1 MSSTLLR
8 VCPSELK
15 IPYEVKRQ
23 RSCCMQLIN
32 KTDKYVAFK
41 VKTTNPRKYSVRHT
55 CGILLPRSSCSVTVT
70 MQAPRDMQ
78 LDHHCKDK
86 FLVQSA
92 VARDGATMRDLVPE
106 LVGSL
111 CFDLL
116 LTDGC
121 LFIRYV
127 FSSVMRRFVQFTRAP
142 GRLIEEFKLRVVY
155 IAANPPSPV
164 PEEAEEE
171 DASPRSEV
179 TMGYEAKVSSAFDAA
194 SRCMDNSGAKPSCT
208 KGASV
213 VPTLVGEKVST
224 REENQKRLQ
233 QNMELLREAGSPQ
246 QGFSV
251 MFVLLV
257 FMSSVFIGHLMKHI
271 KV

>member
-106 LVGSL
+106 L
-111 CFDLL
+111 
-116 LTDGC
+116 
-121 LFIRYV
+121 
-127 FSSVMRRFVQFTRAP
+127 FTRAP

-233 QNMELLREAGSPQ
+233 QNMVRPHSDSFSTPQ
-246 QGFSV
+246 MVFSYGT
-251 MFVLLV
+251 
-257 FMSSVFIGHLMKHI
+257 SNTY
-271 KV
+271 

>member
-15 IPYEVKRQ
+15 IPCKYEVKRQ

-106 LVGSL
+106 L
-111 CFDLL
+111 
-116 LTDGC
+116 
-121 LFIRYV
+121 
-127 FSSVMRRFVQFTRAP
+127 FTRAP

-171 DASPRSEV
+171 DASPRSEAM
-179 TMGYEAKVSSAFDAA
+179 MGYEAKVSSAFGAA
-194 SRCMDNSGAKPSCT
+194 SRCVDNSGAKLSCT

-213 VPTLVGEKVST
+213 VSTLVGEKVYT
-224 REENQKRLQ
+224 REENQKKLQ
-233 QNMELLREAGSPQ
+233 QNMAFPIRDCRRGRSTPGIVGYTRDWAGPS
-246 QGFSV
+246 GMKGDFVFFFSFYFSV
-251 MFVLLV
+251 
-257 FMSSVFIGHLMKHI
+257 SAT
-271 KV
+271 

>member
-8 VCPSELK
+8 VSPSELK

-70 MQAPRDMQ
+70 MQAPKEMQ
-78 LDHHCKDK
+78 LDYHCKDK

-92 VARDGATMRDLVPE
+92 VARDGATMRDFVPE
-106 LVGSL
+106 L
-111 CFDLL
+111 
-116 LTDGC
+116 
-121 LFIRYV
+121 
-127 FSSVMRRFVQFTRAP
+127 FTRAP

-171 DASPRSEV
+171 DAPHALEE
-179 TMGYEAKVSSAFDAA
+179 MGCEAKKSSAFDVE
-194 SRCMDNSGAKPSCT
+194 SRLGSEDNSGPKLSCT
-208 KGASV
+208 EGASV
-213 VPTLVGEKVST
+213 ATPLVGDRVHKVHDNPKFEKD
-224 REENQKRLQ
+224 
-233 QNMELLREAGSPQ
+233 MELLSEARSSQ

-251 MFVLLV
+251 MFVLFV

>member
-8 VCPSELK
+8 VSPSELK

-70 MQAPRDMQ
+70 MQAPKEMQ
-78 LDHHCKDK
+78 LDYHCKDK

-92 VARDGATMRDLVPE
+92 VARDGATMRDFVPE
-106 LVGSL
+106 L
-111 CFDLL
+111 
-116 LTDGC
+116 
-121 LFIRYV
+121 
-127 FSSVMRRFVQFTRAP
+127 FTRAP

-171 DASPRSEV
+171 DAPAALEE
-179 TMGYEAKVSSAFDAA
+179 MGCVAKKSSAFDAE
-194 SRCMDNSGAKPSCT
+194 SRLRSEDNSGLKLSCT
-208 KGASV
+208 EGSSVAS
-213 VPTLVGEKVST
+213 TLIGGRVHKVHDNPKL
-224 REENQKRLQ
+224 EQH
-233 QNMELLREAGSPQ
+233 MELLSEARSSQ

-251 MFVLLV
+251 MFVLFV

>member
-1 MSSTLLR
+1 WADFLLLASSPCHDR
-8 VCPSELK
+8 ED
-15 IPYEVKRQ
+15 EVKRQ

-106 LVGSL
+106 L
-111 CFDLL
+111 
-116 LTDGC
+116 
-121 LFIRYV
+121 
-127 FSSVMRRFVQFTRAP
+127 FTRAP

-179 TMGYEAKVSSAFDAA
+179 TMGYEAKVSSAFDA
-194 SRCMDNSGAKPSCT
+194 
-208 KGASV
+208 
-213 VPTLVGEKVST
+213 VSD
-224 REENQKRLQ
+224 
-233 QNMELLREAGSPQ
+233 S
-246 QGFSV
+246 
-251 MFVLLV
+251 
-257 FMSSVFIGHLMKHI
+257 I
-271 KV
+271 

>member
-8 VCPSELK
+8 VSPSELK

-23 RSCCMQLIN
+23 RSCCMQLMN

-70 MQAPRDMQ
+70 MQAPKEMQ
-78 LDHHCKDK
+78 LDYHCKDK

-92 VARDGATMRDLVPE
+92 VARDGATMRDFVPE
-106 LVGSL
+106 L
-111 CFDLL
+111 
-116 LTDGC
+116 
-121 LFIRYV
+121 
-127 FSSVMRRFVQFTRAP
+127 FTRAP

-171 DASPRSEV
+171 DAAPALEE
-179 TMGYEAKVSSAFDAA
+179 MGREAKKSSVLDAVSDNITLFCTTTESSIMHFIVYSFVSQE
-194 SRCMDNSGAKPSCT
+194 SRLRSVANSGPMLSCT
-208 KGASV
+208 
-213 VPTLVGEKVST
+213 E
-224 REENQKRLQ
+224 
-233 QNMELLREAGSPQ
+233 ELLSEARSSQ

-251 MFVLLV
+251 MFVLFV

>member
-1 MSSTLLR
+1 MSGTLLR

-55 CGILLPRSSCSVTVT
+55 CGILQPRSSCSVTVT

-106 LVGSL
+106 L
-111 CFDLL
+111 
-116 LTDGC
+116 
-121 LFIRYV
+121 
-127 FSSVMRRFVQFTRAP
+127 FTRAP

-171 DASPRSEV
+171 DASPRSEAM
-179 TMGYEAKVSSAFDAA
+179 MGYEAKVSSAFDAA
-194 SRCMDNSGAKPSCT
+194 SRCIDNCGAKPSCT
-208 KGASV
+208 TKGASV
-213 VPTLVGEKVST
+213 VSTLLGEQLYT
-224 REENQKRLQ
+224 REDNQKKFQ
-233 QNMELLREAGSPQ
+233 QDMVRPHSNDVIVYATSLSMLLLRWCST
-246 QGFSV
+246 
-251 MFVLLV
+251 MVLQIHTNLFF
-257 FMSSVFIGHLMKHI
+257 FMRGK
-271 KV
+271 

>member
-8 VCPSELK
+8 VSPSELK

-70 MQAPRDMQ
+70 MQAPKEIQ
-78 LDHHCKDK
+78 LDYHCKDK

-92 VARDGATMRDLVPE
+92 VARDGATMRDFVPE
-106 LVGSL
+106 L
-111 CFDLL
+111 
-116 LTDGC
+116 
-121 LFIRYV
+121 
-127 FSSVMRRFVQFTRAP
+127 FTRAP

-155 IAANPPSPV
+155 VAANPPSPV

-171 DASPRSEV
+171 DVPSASEA
-179 TMGYEAKVSSAFDAA
+179 MGCEAKITSAFDAA
-194 SRCMDNSGAKPSCT
+194 SKLRYIDRSGAKLSCAE
-208 KGASV
+208 GASV
-213 VPTLVGEKVST
+213 VSTLVGDKVHKVD
-224 REENQKRLQ
+224 ENHKLGQD
-233 QNMELLREAGSPQ
+233 MELLREARSSQ

-251 MFVLLV
+251 MFVLFV

>member
-15 IPYEVKRQ
+15 IPCEDDEPEEVLGAPHLRHSAAPELLQ
-23 RSCCMQLIN
+23 RHSAGHGVGL
-32 KTDKYVAFK
+32 
-41 VKTTNPRKYSVRHT
+41 
-55 CGILLPRSSCSVTVT
+55 VT

-106 LVGSL
+106 L
-111 CFDLL
+111 
-116 LTDGC
+116 
-121 LFIRYV
+121 
-127 FSSVMRRFVQFTRAP
+127 FTRAP

-233 QNMELLREAGSPQ
+233 QNMMV
-246 QGFSV
+246 FSYGT
-251 MFVLLV
+251 
-257 FMSSVFIGHLMKHI
+257 SNTY
-271 KV
+271 

>member
-8 VCPSELK
+8 VSPSELK

-70 MQAPRDMQ
+70 MQAPKEIQ
-78 LDHHCKDK
+78 LDYHCKDK

-92 VARDGATMRDLVPE
+92 VARDGATMRDFVPE
-106 LVGSL
+106 L
-111 CFDLL
+111 
-116 LTDGC
+116 
-121 LFIRYV
+121 
-127 FSSVMRRFVQFTRAP
+127 FTRAP

-155 IAANPPSPV
+155 VAANPPSPV

-171 DASPRSEV
+171 DVPSASEA
-179 TMGYEAKVSSAFDAA
+179 MGCEAKITSAFDAA
-194 SRCMDNSGAKPSCT
+194 SKLRYIDRSGAKLSCAEINGLNSSSVIRL
-208 KGASV
+208 GASV
-213 VPTLVGEKVST
+213 VSTLVGDKVHKVD
-224 REENQKRLQ
+224 ENHKLGQD
-233 QNMELLREAGSPQ
+233 MITTPQ
-246 QGFSV
+246 DT
-251 MFVLLV
+251 
-257 FMSSVFIGHLMKHI
+257 SSETLKH
-271 KV
+271 KYSHY

>member
-8 VCPSELK
+8 VSPSELK

-23 RSCCMQLIN
+23 RSCCMQLVN

-70 MQAPRDMQ
+70 MQAPKEVQ
-78 LDHHCKDK
+78 LDYHCKDK

-92 VARDGATMRDLVPE
+92 VARDGATMRDFVPE
-106 LVGSL
+106 L
-111 CFDLL
+111 
-116 LTDGC
+116 
-121 LFIRYV
+121 
-127 FSSVMRRFVQFTRAP
+127 FTRAP

-171 DASPRSEV
+171 DAHAPPASDA
-179 TMGYEAKVSSAFDAA
+179 MGSEAKMPSAFDAA
-194 SRCMDNSGAKPSCT
+194 SGLRCIDSSGAKLSCSE
-208 KGASV
+208 GASV
-213 VPTLVGEKVST
+213 VSTLVGERVQKVN
-224 REENQKRLQ
+224 EKLEQD
-233 QNMELLREAGSPQ
+233 MELLREARSSQ

-251 MFVLLV
+251 MFVLFV

>member
-106 LVGSL
+106 L
-111 CFDLL
+111 
-116 LTDGC
+116 
-121 LFIRYV
+121 
-127 FSSVMRRFVQFTRAP
+127 FTRAP

-208 KGASV
+208 KGCLCSTDACWRKSIYKRRKS
-213 VPTLVGEKVST
+213 EKTSAKYGTAQGSRITST
-224 REENQKRLQ
+224 G
-233 QNMELLREAGSPQ
+233 LLRNVCAVSLHVICLHRTLDEAHKG
-246 QGFSV
+246 
-251 MFVLLV
+251 LV
-257 FMSSVFIGHLMKHI
+257 T
-271 KV
+271 

>member
-8 VCPSELK
+8 VSPSELK

-23 RSCCMQLIN
+23 RSCCMQLMN

-70 MQAPRDMQ
+70 MQAPKGMQ

-92 VARDGATMRDLVPE
+92 VARDGATMRDFVPE
-106 LVGSL
+106 L
-111 CFDLL
+111 
-116 LTDGC
+116 
-121 LFIRYV
+121 
-127 FSSVMRRFVQFTRAP
+127 FTRAP
-142 GRLIEEFKLRVVY
+142 GRIIEEFKLRVVY

-171 DASPRSEV
+171 DATPASEE
-179 TMGYEAKVSSAFDAA
+179 MGCEAKKSSAFDPA
-194 SRCMDNSGAKPSCT
+194 SRPRYIDSPGAKFSCGE
-208 KGASV
+208 GAYVAS
-213 VPTLVGEKVST
+213 TLVGDRVYT
-224 REENQKRLQ
+224 VDENQKLEKD
-233 QNMELLREAGSPQ
+233 MGLLREARSSQ

-251 MFVLLV
+251 IFVLFV
-257 FMSSVFIGHLMKHI
+257 FMSSVFFGHLMKRI

>member
-8 VCPSELK
+8 VYPSELK

-70 MQAPRDMQ
+70 MQAPKEMQ
-78 LDHHCKDK
+78 LDYHCKDK
-86 FLVQSA
+86 FLVQSV
-92 VARDGATMRDLVPE
+92 VARDGATMRDFLPE
-106 LVGSL
+106 L
-111 CFDLL
+111 
-116 LTDGC
+116 
-121 LFIRYV
+121 
-127 FSSVMRRFVQFTRAP
+127 FTRTP

-171 DASPRSEV
+171 KASPRSEV
-179 TMGYEAKVSSAFDAA
+179 MDYEVKISSAFDAA
-194 SRCMDNSGAKPSCT
+194 SRYMDNSGT
-208 KGASV
+208 KLPCAEDASV
-213 VPTLVGEKVST
+213 VSKLVGERVYSVD
-224 REENQKRLQ
+224 ENQKLQ
-233 QNMELLREAGSPQ
+233 QDIELLREARSSQ

>member
-78 LDHHCKDK
+78 LYHHCKDK

-106 LVGSL
+106 L
-111 CFDLL
+111 
-116 LTDGC
+116 
-121 LFIRYV
+121 
-127 FSSVMRRFVQFTRAP
+127 FTRAP

-194 SRCMDNSGAKPSCT
+194 SRCIDNSGAKLSCT

-213 VPTLVGEKVST
+213 VSTTTVGEKVYT
-224 REENQKRLQ
+224 REENQKKLQ
-233 QNMELLREAGSPQ
+233 QNIELLREAGSPQ

>member
-8 VCPSELK
+8 VSPSELK

-23 RSCCMQLIN
+23 RSCCMQLMN

-41 VKTTNPRKYSVRHT
+41 VKTTNPRKYSVRHS

-70 MQAPRDMQ
+70 MLAPKEMQ
-78 LDHHCKDK
+78 LDYHCKDK

-92 VARDGATMRDLVPE
+92 VARDGATMRDFVPE
-106 LVGSL
+106 L
-111 CFDLL
+111 
-116 LTDGC
+116 
-121 LFIRYV
+121 
-127 FSSVMRRFVQFTRAP
+127 FTRAP

-171 DASPRSEV
+171 DAAPALEEI
-179 TMGYEAKVSSAFDAA
+179 GYEAKKSSAFDVE
-194 SRCMDNSGAKPSCT
+194 SRLRSVDNSEPKLSCT
-208 KGASV
+208 EGASLAS
-213 VPTLVGEKVST
+213 TLVGDRLHKVHDNPKF
-224 REENQKRLQ
+224 EQD
-233 QNMELLREAGSPQ
+233 MELLSEARSSQ

-251 MFVLLV
+251 MFVLFV

>member
-8 VCPSELK
+8 VSPSELK

-23 RSCCMQLIN
+23 RSCCMQLMN

-41 VKTTNPRKYSVRHT
+41 VKTTNPRKYSVRHS

-70 MQAPRDMQ
+70 MLAPKEMQ
-78 LDHHCKDK
+78 LDYHCKDK

-92 VARDGATMRDLVPE
+92 VARDGATMRDFVPE
-106 LVGSL
+106 L
-111 CFDLL
+111 
-116 LTDGC
+116 
-121 LFIRYV
+121 
-127 FSSVMRRFVQFTRAP
+127 FTRAP

-171 DASPRSEV
+171 DAAPALEEI
-179 TMGYEAKVSSAFDAA
+179 GYEAKKSSAFDV
-194 SRCMDNSGAKPSCT
+194 
-208 KGASV
+208 GASLAS
-213 VPTLVGEKVST
+213 TLVGDRLHKVHDNPKF
-224 REENQKRLQ
+224 EQD
-233 QNMELLREAGSPQ
+233 MELLSEARSSQ

-251 MFVLLV
+251 MFVLFV

>member
-8 VCPSELK
+8 VSPSELK

-70 MQAPRDMQ
+70 MQAPKEMQ
-78 LDHHCKDK
+78 LDYHCKDK

-92 VARDGATMRDLVPE
+92 VARDGATMRDFVPE
-106 LVGSL
+106 L
-111 CFDLL
+111 
-116 LTDGC
+116 
-121 LFIRYV
+121 
-127 FSSVMRRFVQFTRAP
+127 FTRAP

-171 DASPRSEV
+171 EASTRSEA
-179 TMGYEAKVSSAFDAA
+179 MGCEAKIPLAFDAA
-194 SRCMDNSGAKPSCT
+194 SRLRYMDSSGAKLPCAE
-208 KGASV
+208 GASV
-213 VPTLVGEKVST
+213 VSTLVGDRTHKVY
-224 REENQKRLQ
+224 ENHKLEQD
-233 QNMELLREAGSPQ
+233 MELLREARSSQ

-251 MFVLLV
+251 MFVLFV
-257 FMSSVFIGHLMKHI
+257 FMSSVFFGHLMKQI

>member
-8 VCPSELK
+8 VSPSELK

-23 RSCCMQLIN
+23 RSCCMQLMN

-70 MQAPRDMQ
+70 MQAPKEMQ
-78 LDHHCKDK
+78 LDYHCKDK

-92 VARDGATMRDLVPE
+92 VARDGATMRDFVPE
-106 LVGSL
+106 L
-111 CFDLL
+111 
-116 LTDGC
+116 
-121 LFIRYV
+121 
-127 FSSVMRRFVQFTRAP
+127 FTRAP

-171 DASPRSEV
+171 DAAPALEE
-179 TMGYEAKVSSAFDAA
+179 MGREAKKSSVLDAE
-194 SRCMDNSGAKPSCT
+194 SRLRSVANSGPMLSCT
-208 KGASV
+208 EGASV
-213 VPTLVGEKVST
+213 ASTLVGDRVHKVHDNPKL
-224 REENQKRLQ
+224 EQD
-233 QNMELLREAGSPQ
+233 MELLSEARSSQ

-251 MFVLLV
+251 MFVLFV